1 MQGVD
6 TEWVLGIGAS
16 HVLGIDALRLMGAD
30 ARRMRGVNAERLLV
44 TIESIILKPP
54 QYTDASRIARVR
66 YSCIA
71 QGGYRRRAGEG

>member
-16 HVLGIDALRLMGAD
+16 HVLGIDALRLLGAD
-30 ARRMRGVNAERLLV
+30 AGRMRGVNAERLLV
-44 TIESIILKPP
+44 TIESIISAPP

-66 YSCIA
+66 
-71 QGGYRRRAGEG
+71 